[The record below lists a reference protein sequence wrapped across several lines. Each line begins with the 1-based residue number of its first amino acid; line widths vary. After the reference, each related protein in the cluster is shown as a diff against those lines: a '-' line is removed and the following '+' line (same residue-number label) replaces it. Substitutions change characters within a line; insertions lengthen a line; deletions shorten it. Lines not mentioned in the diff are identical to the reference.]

1 MALGRARARADVH
14 EAKVSQARVRQR
26 AALAS
31 VRRLGKRTLTAQ
43 AKRAKQDQEN
53 KRAKTAASRVLPS
66 IGGLRQT
73 PLCPPPRTEH
83 RDPGRNVRCNVDAF
97 ATSTM

>member
-1 MALGRARARADVH
+1 M
-14 EAKVSQARVRQR
+14 RQR

-53 KRAKTAASRVLPS
+53 KRAKTTASRVRSSL
-66 IGGLRQT
+66 GGLSQT
-73 PLCPPPRTEH
+73 PPSPCRAPNAVSPDVM
-83 RDPGRNVRCNVDAF
+83 RD
-97 ATSTM
+97 T

>member
-1 MALGRARARADVH
+1 MSLGRARARADVH
-14 EAKVSQARVRQR
+14 ETKVSQACVRQR

-53 KRAKTAASRVLPS
+53 KRAKTTASRVRSSL
-66 IGGLRQT
+66 GGLSQT
-73 PLCPPPRTEH
+73 PPPHAVRRTPSA
-83 RDPGRNVRCNVDAF
+83 R
-97 ATSTM
+97 T